1 MTTID
6 NTNIDQFAKDNG
18 LTVET
23 FFFRQRDAKG
33 NKMPE
38 SKLALPYISSDSI
51 IGWLTDDNLDE
62 TKKTKALSYLADL
75 HNSAV
80 YGEQQKAMASM
91 VKELKQPTQ
100 ADVILTDLDFWTLAY
115 KEKAD
120 RKLFSDELV
129 AAAIADMIEVLTT
142 QFNVSLNGATAAA
155 NETFNKKL
163 ANYKTNKKVLGLFN
177 TYISNWIDK
186 SGNQEQFVSIA
197 AHFAEKIEGYL
208 NNDQGS
214 IIGKFE

>member
-1 MTTID
+1 MTT
-6 NTNIDQFAKDNG
+6 TNLDQFAKDNG

-23 FFFRQRDAKG
+23 FFFRQRFADG
-33 NKMPE
+33 SKMPE
-38 SKLALPYISSDSI
+38 AKLALPYITADSI

-62 TKKTKALSYLADL
+62 AKKTKALTYLADL

-80 YGEQQKAMASM
+80 YSEQQRAIAPM
-91 VKELKQPTQ
+91 VKELKVPTQ
-100 ADVILTDLDFWTLAY
+100 DSVVIADLDFWTLAF

-120 RKLFSDELV
+120 RKMFSDELV
-129 AAAIADMIEVLTT
+129 TEAISDMVDVLTQ

-163 ANYKTNKKVLGLFN
+163 ANYKTNKKVLGLFQ
-177 TYISNWIDK
+177 TYLANWIDK
-186 SGNQEQFVSIA
+186 STQQDKFVGIA
-197 AHFAEKIEGYL
+197 SHFAEKIEGYL
-208 NNDQGS
+208 NNDQES